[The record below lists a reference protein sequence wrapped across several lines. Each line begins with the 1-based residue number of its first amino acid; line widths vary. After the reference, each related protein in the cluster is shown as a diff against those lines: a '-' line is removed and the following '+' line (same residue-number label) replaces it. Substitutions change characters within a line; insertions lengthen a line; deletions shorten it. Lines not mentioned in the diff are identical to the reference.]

1 VADLADLHQARAP
14 AGCWPA
20 ARPHLTVPGPVHPF
34 RQRRGRPRAQGTRS
48 CRPGQQVP
56 HHRFA
61 VDGASRSDLLS
72 QYLPAF
78 YLGSG
83 RNLITVRR
91 PTRISAGL
99 CAGPPRA
106 GHASLPLVVFRLEV
120 CESWV
125 PGSPVCVS
133 ERHWLMCLLCRP
145 LQAPPQVDAAT
156 LSRQPVRCLR
166 ACVVLGRVRGGSE
179 GTGG

>member
-1 VADLADLHQARAP
+1 MGPKISAR
-14 AGCWPA
+14 
-20 ARPHLTVPGPVHPF
+20 
-34 RQRRGRPRAQGTRS
+34 
-48 CRPGQQVP
+48 
-56 HHRFA
+56 
-61 VDGASRSDLLS
+61 
-72 QYLPAF
+72 
-78 YLGSG
+78 
-83 RNLITVRR
+83 I
-91 PTRISAGL
+91 TRISAGL

-166 ACVVLGRVRGGSE
+166 ACVVLGRVRAGLRGPAGSTGLPRDCDQPWGTLRVVWPSKRHDTTPWLQGRRCCSGLPAGDIGLHGRGRAVGGASGQCRE
-179 GTGG
+179 VWSGAADVLSWLRR